1 MEAYKKVN
9 LNVKNDHKF
18 TLNNNV
24 QIPTIGIGTGIISLV
39 GVKSIIVD
47 VVIRKGEQTKN
58 AYKLKKV
65 INRAPK
71 VGCFMFDTSKAYGK
85 SEYIL
90 GKSVKRFNRKD
101 MFIITKLTNTDQRK
115 GDVRKAFMHSMKA
128 LGVDYIDLYLIHW
141 PQTDT
146 YINCW
151 LQMQELYNEGLVKA
165 IGVSNFHK
173 QHLDNLLS
181 VATVVPAVNEFERH
195 PLLNQKELVQYCEN
209 LGIKVIA
216 YTPIGRMH
224 KNLQNN
230 HVLLNLSQKYNKT
243 IPQIIL
249 RWHNQQGIITIPH
262 TLKVRRLEEYM
273 DIFDFELLAEEI
285 DDINNINE
293 NLRLRYDPDNCDFS
307 KL

>member
-101 MFIITKLTNTDQRK
+101 MFIR
-115 GDVRKAFMHSMKA
+115 
-128 LGVDYIDLYLIHW
+128 
-141 PQTDT
+141 
-146 YINCW
+146 
-151 LQMQELYNEGLVKA
+151 
-165 IGVSNFHK
+165 
-173 QHLDNLLS
+173 
-181 VATVVPAVNEFERH
+181 
-195 PLLNQKELVQYCEN
+195 
-209 LGIKVIA
+209 
-216 YTPIGRMH
+216 
-224 KNLQNN
+224 
-230 HVLLNLSQKYNKT
+230 
-243 IPQIIL
+243 
-249 RWHNQQGIITIPH
+249 
-262 TLKVRRLEEYM
+262 
-273 DIFDFELLAEEI
+273 
-285 DDINNINE
+285 
-293 NLRLRYDPDNCDFS
+293 
-307 KL
+307 